1 MQTLQKKIFIL
12 AIMLMGFGLSAQQL
26 EHPMVVE
33 VNTPFN
39 LAGPYVY
46 GYQSDWGPTSLASTI
61 TGEAAWARTAA
72 NDSIACDSVV
82 NDLTGKV
89 ALVRR
94 GACNF
99 SLKALNAQTQGAV
112 ACVICNNQPGAGV
125 INMAGGT
132 FGAQVNIP
140 AVMLS
145 YEDCEL
151 LANAMDAGDTVNM
164 TFRKPALVANRT
176 STYAYRTPLSQ
187 VHDLDLINIGLTNT
201 SSTAIPQAIVKVD
214 ITDPANNLTT
224 YMDTVNLPADTVI
237 NFHVFQEVYPAPTD
251 TGRYQIVFSAD
262 YTTDSVFQDFV
273 VTENTFA
280 LDNGNPDDQRFYT
293 LADFSANR
301 YDVGACFY
309 TADTSE
315 AFHWASFGL
324 GSNPDYIQQRLNV
337 FLYKAKPGVTI
348 TGQDVDYSKFDIVAV
363 STHNIR
369 AEDTA
374 IGSLI
379 VKRLYEVQN
388 GGDSIILDANS
399 LYALVVS
406 YRGDGSIADPLY
418 FEFAGNGARLDFS
431 TIVHGTDLSMGG
443 FGGPQAR
450 VRMHKEAAYTTGT
463 PSGSGLAVS
472 ESPLLDAASLSLFPN
487 PTQDVLNL
495 NIFATD
501 GAEKATV
508 SIMTATGQVLKRQ
521 VVALNGQNTVEQLQL
536 KDLPAGAY
544 LAYLQIG
551 NKFTV
556 KQFVKQ

>member
-1 MQTLQKKIFIL
+1 MSFL
-12 AIMLMGFGLSAQQL
+12 LMGLGLSAQQL

-33 VNTPFN
+33 VNTP
-39 LAGPYVY
+39 ASISGTYVY
-46 GYQSDWGPTSLASTI
+46 GYQSDWGPTSLAATI

-99 SLKALNAQTQGAV
+99 SLKTLNAQTQGAV

-145 YEDCEL
+145 YEDCAL
-151 LANAMDAGDTVNM
+151 LANAMDAGDTVNI

-187 VHDLDLINIGLTNT
+187 VHDLDLINIGLINT
-201 SSTAIPQAIVKVD
+201 SPTAVPQAIVKVD
-214 ITDPANNLTT
+214 ITDPANNVTS
-224 YMDTVNLPADTVI
+224 YMDTLSLAADTVI
-237 NFHVFQEVYPAPTD
+237 DFHIFEEVYPAPTD

-262 YTTDSVFQDFV
+262 YTTDTVFQDFV

-280 LDNGNPDDQRFYT
+280 LDNGNPADQRFYT

-309 TADTSE
+309 TADTVE

-324 GSNPDYIQQRLNV
+324 GPNPDYIQQQLNV

-363 STHNIR
+363 NSHNIR

-374 IGSLI
+374 SGSLI
-379 VKRLYEVQN
+379 IKRLYEVQN
-388 GGDSIILDANS
+388 GEDSIVLDSNT

-406 YRGDGSIADPLY
+406 FRGNGSIVDPPY

-443 FGGPQAR
+443 FGGPQVR
-450 VRMHKEAAYTTGT
+450 VRMHKEASYTAET
-463 PSGSGLAVS
+463 PTGSGLAVN
-472 ESPLLDAASLSLFPN
+472 ESPLLEAASLSLFPN
-487 PTQDVLNL
+487 PTQDLLNL
-495 NIFATD
+495 NIVAVD
-501 GAEKATV
+501 GAEEAIV
-508 SIMTATGQVLKRQ
+508 SIMTATGQVLKSQ
-521 VVALNGQNTVEQLQL
+521 VVALNGQNTIEQVQL